1 MPLAEFN
8 RTVAGMAKP
17 GGMVQSPGIQA
28 VAKSSTLLADV
39 PASSNA
45 PHMAQGPAPPMDAQM
60 QTRPVSTATTNP
72 ETSQGINRMRLA
84 HERGDPIPTV
94 AQAKMQMAK
103 AAIFRSRPTG
113 VLDPQSVAKA
123 IGNCNSGG
131 RTRSCIHSWT
141 GLGLAQNPENSG
153 CSQSFPS
160 LKLTNCHS
168 KLMVGR

>member
-1 MPLAEFN
+1 MFVASCVFFGLEAHNTLQQESWLAEFN
-8 RTVAGMAKP
+8 RTVAEMAKP
-17 GGMVQSPGIQA
+17 GGMVQSSGIQA
-28 VAKSSTLLADV
+28 VAKGSTLLANV

-45 PHMAQGPAPPMDAQM
+45 PPMAQGPAPPMDAQM

-103 AAIFRSRPTG
+103 AAIFRSHPTG

-123 IGNCNSGG
+123 IATPVEGPGVAY
-131 RTRSCIHSWT
+131 IHSWT
-141 GLGLAQNPENSG
+141 GLLSSWVCE
-153 CSQSFPS
+153 
-160 LKLTNCHS
+160 T
-168 KLMVGR
+168 